1 MPNLTTPLL
10 LLNMPV
16 AGEHISIRHQKKNPK
31 LPLGKD
37 YADSRSFRAGDMWA
51 IGTMLTEMVK
61 GNGLKVAFHPDDSHG
76 KELFANCYDGVF
88 WRQHLNKLGDDV
100 PEEWEP
106 CVSLIRNL
114 CAVGPE
120 DRMTASDA
128 LKHEFL
134 HNIQSETRRR

>member
-1 MPNLTTPLL
+1 MLLQNFNSSEVSNFYTGYPRSPPYETDPTMTISSSRPADDDMTPQ
-10 LLNMPV
+10 
-16 AGEHISIRHQKKNPK
+16 A
-31 LPLGKD
+31 
-37 YADSRSFRAGDMWA
+37 
-51 IGTMLTEMVK
+51 K
-61 GNGLKVAFHPDDSHG
+61 GVPPDDSHG